1 MTDIL
6 TKFKKFVGSKINK
19 ILDFGNFNVE
29 SVGIYDDGFEDE
41 IDEIIVELCYNLIT
55 YGRVE

>member
-1 MTDIL
+1 MPTIL
-6 TKFKKFVGSKINK
+6 TKIKKSIGSKINK

-29 SVGIYDDGFEDE
+29 TVGIYDDGFEDE
-41 IDEIIVELCYNLIT
+41 IDENIVEIVHDLIT